1 MEVPCMS
8 EYNGPV
14 LEVENLKKTYV
25 QNGGFLN
32 RMLGSETEVY
42 AVTDVSFEIEEGE
55 TLGLV
60 GESGS
65 GKSTVA
71 RCLLRLDEPTGG
83 TVRFKGVDLTE
94 LSSDEMDKR
103 RKEFQMVFQDPAS
116 SLNRRKTIAQII
128 RDPMEI
134 HGLYKGER
142 DERVNELLETVGLS
156 GTFANR
162 YSHELSGGQR
172 QRVGIARAL
181 AVDPDVLVA
190 DEPVSA
196 LDVSI
201 QAQILNLLED
211 LQDEFGLTLL
221 VISHD
226 LSVVNHICDRVA
238 VMYLG
243 ELMEIADAEYLFNQP
258 QHPYTQALL
267 EAIPQPAP
275 EYARQR
281 KKLQGTVPSPSD
293 PPSGCVFHTRCPEAT
308 EECQQVDPPLEQVEG
323 APNEH
328 LAACVHVD
336 EFDPVSAVDFV
347 GDDLYAQYS
356 PERFYDLDDGSM
368 VNPPDISTIESEDKR

>member
-1 MEVPCMS
+1 MS
-8 EYNGPV
+8 KHDDPV
-14 LEVENLKKTYV
+14 LEVESLKKTYI
-25 QNGGFLN
+25 QNGGYLN
-32 RMLGSETEVY
+32 RLLGAETRVQ

-71 RCLLRLDEPTGG
+71 RCLLRLDEPTAGA
-83 TVRFKGVDLTE
+83 VRFKGNDLTE
-94 LSSDEMDKR
+94 LSNREMDKR

-134 HGLYKGER
+134 HGLYKGKR
-142 DERVNELLETVGLS
+142 DERINELLETVGLS
-156 GTFANR
+156 ATFANR

-181 AVDPDVLVA
+181 AVDPDMLVA

-243 ELMEIADAEYLFNQP
+243 ELMEVADTKSLFNHS
-258 QHPYTQALL
+258 QHPYTKALL
-267 EAIPQPAP
+267 ESIPQPAP
-275 EYARQR
+275 EFARRR
-281 KKLQGTVPSPSD
+281 KTLHGTVPSPTD
-293 PPSGCVFHTRCPEAT
+293 PPSGCVFHTRCPEST
-308 EECQQVDPPLEQVEG
+308 NECTSTDPPLKQAKG

-328 LAACVHVD
+328 IAACIHVD
-336 EFDPVSAVDFV
+336 EFEADSSVSFI
-347 GDDLYAQYS
+347 GDELYNRYAPEQFKNLDAGSGTNQEPTSTLNSHDQY
-356 PERFYDLDDGSM
+356 
-368 VNPPDISTIESEDKR
+368 